1 MKFLA
6 LALTLLGL
14 HAQATVTQ
22 DFLEVHAADLKDQ
35 NLIHIR
41 DVGFGLINTH
51 KLSTHPNSCGEA
63 LTFRGPQD
71 NMNPKGLRTW
81 IHGIG
86 AELAALNQDED
97 LKLNAVKLVYRE
109 INEKITLLADRN
121 RVLVD
126 KHGVTQLSTAIAH
139 EVQKDTKNYYVL
151 FGDYLDGQTGWMTA
165 VVLINISS
173 GEAVMFANS
182 NDCF

>member
-6 LALTLLGL
+6 LAITLLSL
-14 HAQATVTQ
+14 QAHAAVTQ
-22 DFLEVHAADLKDQ
+22 DFLEVHAVDLKDQ

-41 DVGFGLINTH
+41 DIGLGLINTH
-51 KLSTHPNSCGEA
+51 KLSTHQNSCGEA
-63 LTFRGPQD
+63 ITFRGPQD
-71 NMNPKGLRTW
+71 NMNPKNLRTW

-97 LKLNAVKLVYRE
+97 LKLNAVKLAYHD

-121 RVLVD
+121 RILVD
-126 KHGVTQLSTAIAH
+126 KHGVAQLSTAVAR

-151 FGDYLDGQTGWMTA
+151 FGDYLDGQTGWMTT
-165 VVLINISS
+165 VTLVKIST